1 MPTKKNTWCP
11 LIKDYCKG
19 DFCVCHKIGGR
30 INPSGANGFNHTKQP
45 FCEHFQVYLPE
56 EPAGDDTGDGHGL

>member
-1 MPTKKNTWCP
+1 MSTKKNTWCP

-19 DFCVCHKIGGR
+19 DLCVCHKIRGK
-30 INPSGANGFNHTKQP
+30 INSSGADGFDYTKQP

-56 EPAGDDTGDGHGL
+56 GLAGDDTGDDHGL

>member
-19 DFCVCHKIGGR
+19 DFCVCHKSSIL
-30 INPSGANGFNHTKQP
+30 TKQP

>member
-19 DFCVCHKIGGR
+19 DFCVCHKL
-30 INPSGANGFNHTKQP
+30 AVVTKQP